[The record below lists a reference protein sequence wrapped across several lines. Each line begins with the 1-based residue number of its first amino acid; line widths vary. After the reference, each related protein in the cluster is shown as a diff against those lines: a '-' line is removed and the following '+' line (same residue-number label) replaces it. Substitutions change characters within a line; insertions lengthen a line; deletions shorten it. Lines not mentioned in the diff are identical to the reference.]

1 MSWVDIVIIAFV
13 VLLAGLGVLKG
24 VKKSSVALVAF
35 AVAFVIAFFLS
46 NVVAEAMLNI
56 EGVKR
61 FVLGGE
67 GFSLYTWLYKSIGS
81 SEPSEFLVENFYRPV
96 LDVIGGYAGYTPE
109 FTIAQGQA
117 LYLAFTVFSAIVGV
131 GLFLVARLLLTI
143 VTVIIKS
150 YIGRKKSGLSRL
162 FGFFVGAIRGAA
174 WAMAITI
181 VFSAVGGFSFVGAF
195 DKVESEYEKS
205 VIGKYVNQYSYAV
218 KNKLFLPD
226 ADMYARIVDK
236 SGFAVKGGDETPP
249 ADVTGTRLDIY
260 ISLMNFNCTGDKY
273 SKDAQDKLTVN
284 EEVAELNPAV
294 DFGDSGYAELIT
306 SIMNYNT
313 NAATGIWNRTLLADD
328 ISAAELGNYMN
339 IIQSGNDSIY
349 NAWNDIITD
358 LRNYE
363 FKIDDSRGITNED
376 VIRSVN
382 ADLKTLY
389 DSINGKLDSLSA
401 KYASLSALGAFPE
414 LTKPD
419 VVVLTAAAA

>member
-1 MSWVDIVIIAFV
+1 MSWVDIVIIALV

-35 AVAFVIAFFLS
+35 LVAFVIAFFLS

-56 EGVKR
+56 EGVKK
-61 FVLGGE
+61 FVLGSD
-67 GFSLYTWLYKSIGS
+67 GFSLYTWLYKSIGT
-81 SEPSEFLVENFYRPV
+81 SEPSEFLVTHFYKPV
-96 LDVIGGYAGYTPE
+96 LDIIGGYAGYTPE
-109 FTIAQGQA
+109 FTVEQGQA

-181 VFSAVGGFSFVGAF
+181 VFSAIGGFTFVGGFA
-195 DKVESEYEKS
+195 KIEAEYEKS
-205 VIGKYVNQYSYAV
+205 VIGKYVNQYSYAI

-226 ADMYARIVDK
+226 ADMYARIVDA
-236 SGFAVKGGDETPP
+236 SGLAVKGGDETPP
-249 ADVTGTRLDIY
+249 EDITGTRLDIY

-273 SKDAQDKLTVN
+273 SKDADDKLVVN
-284 EEVAELNPAV
+284 SEVAEFNPAV
-294 DFGDSGYAELIT
+294 DFGDSGYADLLT

-313 NAATGIWNRTLLADD
+313 TAATGIWNRTLLDGEV
-328 ISAAELGNYMN
+328 SAADLGNYMS
-339 IIQSGNDSIY
+339 IIQSGDDSIY
-349 NAWNDIITD
+349 NAWNDVITD

-363 FKIDDSRGITNED
+363 FKIDDSRDITNEE

-389 DSINGKLDSLSA
+389 DSINVKLDA
-401 KYASLSALGAFPE
+401 IAGKYASLGVLGAFPQ

-419 VVVLTAAAA
+419 VVVLTAAA